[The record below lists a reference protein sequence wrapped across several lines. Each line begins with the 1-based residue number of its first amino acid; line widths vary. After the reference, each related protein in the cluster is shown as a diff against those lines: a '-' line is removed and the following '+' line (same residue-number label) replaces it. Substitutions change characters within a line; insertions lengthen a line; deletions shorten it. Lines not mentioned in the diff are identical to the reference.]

1 MAGNESFYLRSPY
14 GIDGSGRTAAASKAD
29 HLRGLIEAVLFT
41 APGERVNRPDFGA
54 GLNQL
59 VFGPASEEL
68 ATATQLM
75 VQSSLQRWLG
85 ELIQVEAVQVAQ
97 EDTTLRVSVQYI
109 VRRSQQRQVE
119 TFLRE
124 MPT

>member
-1 MAGNESFYLRSPY
+1 
-14 GIDGSGRTAAASKAD
+14 
-29 HLRGLIEAVLFT
+29 
-41 APGERVNRPDFGA
+41 
-54 GLNQL
+54 
-59 VFGPASEEL
+59 
-68 ATATQLM
+68 M
-75 VQSSLQRWLG
+75 VQRSLQRALG